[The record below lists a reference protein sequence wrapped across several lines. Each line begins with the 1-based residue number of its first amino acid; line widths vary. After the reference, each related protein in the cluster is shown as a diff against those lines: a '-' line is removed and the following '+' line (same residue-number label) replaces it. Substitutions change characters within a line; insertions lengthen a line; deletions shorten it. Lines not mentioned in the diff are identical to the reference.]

1 MEGDRT
7 IKRVTVNLPARLL
20 AEAEA
25 VTGRGITET
34 LVEGLR
40 LLARRRAHAKA
51 LALRGT
57 LDLQIDIGASRERPR
72 R

>member
-1 MEGDRT
+1 MADPA

-20 AEAEA
+20 ADAEA

-34 LVEGLR
+34 HVEGLR
-40 LLARRRAHAKA
+40 LIARRRAHAKA
-51 LALRGT
+51 LALRGR
-57 LDLQIDIGASRERPR
+57 LDLDIDVGVSRERAR

>member
-1 MEGDRT
+1 MPEEHA
-7 IKRVTVNLPARLL
+7 IKRVTVNLPAGLL
-20 AEAEA
+20 ADAEA

-40 LLARRRAHAKA
+40 LIARRRAHAKA
-51 LALRGT
+51 LALRGR
-57 LDLQIDIGASRERPR
+57 LDLAIDIGASRERAR